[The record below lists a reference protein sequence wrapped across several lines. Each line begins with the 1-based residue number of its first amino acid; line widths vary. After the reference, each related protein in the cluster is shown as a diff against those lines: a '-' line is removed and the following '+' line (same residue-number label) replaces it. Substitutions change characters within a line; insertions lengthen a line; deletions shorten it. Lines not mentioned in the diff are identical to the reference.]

1 MTRKHEIVRTTR
13 ETEIRL
19 TIDLDGQGRAE
30 VATGIGFLD
39 HMLDLLARHSLIDL
53 TVTCR
58 GDLQVDGHHTTEDI
72 GICLGQAID
81 RALGDRAGIRRYGHS
96 ILPMDETLVT
106 VALDLG
112 GRPYW
117 SWEVPMPTPRVGDF
131 DSELAADFWQA
142 VATQARMN
150 LHVLLH
156 RGRNTHHVIE
166 AIFKATARALRD
178 AIEPDPRSTGVP
190 STKGSL

>member
-1 MTRKHEIVRTTR
+1 MSRRAEIARKTR

-19 TIDLDGQGRAE
+19 AIDLDGEGRAE

-39 HMLDLLARHSLIDL
+39 HMVHLLARHSLIDL
-53 TVTCR
+53 TVECQ
-58 GDLQVDGHHTTEDI
+58 GDLHVDGHHTTEDI

-81 RALGDRAGIRRYGHS
+81 EALGNRAGIRRYGHS

-117 SWEVPMPTPRVGDF
+117 SWEVTMPTPRVGDF

-142 VATQARMN
+142 VASQARMN

-156 RGRNTHHVIE
+156 RGRNTHHIIE
-166 AIFKATARALRD
+166 AIFKAAARALRE
-178 AIEPDPRSTGVP
+178 AVEPDPRSTGVP
-190 STKGSL
+190 STKGTL

>member
-1 MTRKHEIVRTTR
+1 MSRRAEIARKTR
-13 ETEIRL
+13 ETEIHL
-19 TIDLDGQGRAE
+19 AIDLDGEGRAE
-30 VATGIGFLD
+30 VSTGIGFLD
-39 HMLDLLARHSLIDL
+39 HMLNLLARHSLIDL
-53 TVTCR
+53 TVECQ
-58 GDLQVDGHHTTEDI
+58 GDLHVDGHHTTEDI

-81 RALGDRAGIRRYGHS
+81 EALGNRAGIRRYGHS

-117 SWEVPMPTPRVGDF
+117 SWEVTMPTPRVGDF

-156 RGRNTHHVIE
+156 RGRNTHHIIE
-166 AIFKATARALRD
+166 AIFKSAARALRE
-178 AIEPDPRSTGVP
+178 AVELDPRSTGVP
-190 STKGSL
+190 STKGTL